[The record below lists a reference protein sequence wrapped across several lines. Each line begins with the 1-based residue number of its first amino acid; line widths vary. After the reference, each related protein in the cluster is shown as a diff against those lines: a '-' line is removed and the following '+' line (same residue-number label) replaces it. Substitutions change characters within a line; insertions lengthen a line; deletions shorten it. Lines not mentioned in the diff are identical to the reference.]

1 MVWTYNMAI
10 IACGRGACAAEAVAV
25 VERMLDAGLLP
36 CLTTYTA
43 LMSLFCRAGDLS
55 SARRIFQ
62 AMQASGIA
70 PNTITYSSL
79 INGCDK
85 ANDLAAASHCFD
97 EMLVR
102 VSRSFALVL
111 WCSVCRSETG
121 TAQ

>member
-10 IACGRGACAAEAVAV
+10 IACGRGACAAEALTVLQ
-25 VERMLDAGLLP
+25 RMLDAGLTP

-43 LMSLFCRAGDLS
+43 LMSLFCRAGELR
-55 SARRIFQ
+55 SAIRIFESMK
-62 AMQASGIA
+62 AAGVA

-85 ANDLAAASHCFD
+85 ANDLDAARFYFD

-102 VSRSFALVL
+102 RPLP
-111 WCSVCRSETG
+111 
-121 TAQ
+121 